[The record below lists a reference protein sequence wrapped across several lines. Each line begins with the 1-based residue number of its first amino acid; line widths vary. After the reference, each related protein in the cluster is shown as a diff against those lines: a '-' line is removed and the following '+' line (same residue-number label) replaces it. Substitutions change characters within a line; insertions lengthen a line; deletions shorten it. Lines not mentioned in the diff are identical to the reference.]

1 MNLIKQ
7 IYNFILINYK
17 EFFREPEILFWAF
30 IFPISFALILGIAFT
45 RIPPKKYL
53 IGVTGSKESY
63 ISLKDINLNS
73 NLKIEYFSEE
83 EIQNLLKKRKLY
95 CYIKI
100 EKQKLIFYYDKNFQE
115 AKEVYLEL
123 LKALYKQKEQFNIQE
138 KQIEILGT
146 RYIDFLVPGLIAM
159 GIMNSA
165 LWGIGWNFIQMRI
178 KKILKL
184 LYVSPLNKNA
194 FFFGYIIAR
203 FSLSIIEN
211 IVLFIIVDY
220 FYNIPFLG
228 SFLDLAIFYSIS
240 YLLFASMAILAS
252 SRVSSTIAGNGI
264 INAITL
270 PMMILSGIFF
280 DYQGFPDFLVTIIES
295 LPLTLVANGIRGI
308 FIEGITIIELKKEI
322 AFLLIE
328 SLIFFYA
335 GKKIFKW
342 N

>member
-1 MNLIKQ
+1 MNLIRQ

-30 IFPISFALILGIAFT
+30 VFPISFALILGVAFT
-45 RIPPKKYL
+45 NIPNKKNL
-53 IGVTGSKESY
+53 VGIINSKEN
-63 ISLKDINLNS
+63 ITFLKNINSNS

-95 CYIKI
+95 IYIKI
-100 EKQKLIFYYDKNFQE
+100 ENQKLTFFYDKNFQE
-115 AKEVYLEL
+115 AKEIYLEL
-123 LKALYKQKEQFNIQE
+123 LKELYKQTKQFNIEE
-138 KQIEILGT
+138 KQIEIPGT

-184 LYVSPLNKNA
+184 LYASPLNKNA
-194 FFFGYIIAR
+194 FFIGYIIAR

-211 IVLFIIVDY
+211 IVLFIIVNYLYD
-220 FYNIPFLG
+220 IPFVG
-228 SFLDLAIFYSIS
+228 SFFDLAIFYVIS
-240 YLLFASMAILAS
+240 YFLFASIAILAS
-252 SRVSSTIAGNGI
+252 SRASSTVSGNGI
-264 INAITL
+264 INAISL
-270 PMMILSGIFF
+270 PMMLLSGIFF
-280 DYQGFPDFLVTIIES
+280 DYESFPNLLVMFAES
-295 LPLTLVANGIRGI
+295 LPLTIVANGIRGI
-308 FIEGITIIELKKEI
+308 FIEGITILELKKEI
-322 AFLLIE
+322 TFLIIE

-335 GKKIFKW
+335 GRKLFKW